1 LHGLKAASIG
11 WFDMSYFWVRMV
23 KNIGRYRQSRPEYP
37 GQPVLGDWQRQQDRR
52 NALWV
57 LGIIISLFLLGW
69 LLLK

>member
-1 LHGLKAASIG
+1 MASKLLPFG
-11 WFDMSYFWVRMV
+11 WFDMSFFLVRMV
-23 KNIGRYRQSRPEYP
+23 KNIGRYRESRPEYP
-37 GQPVLGDWQRQQDRR
+37 HPPVLGDWQRQQDRR